1 VPVGDVVYADLESSY
16 RIAAFAPVYVCNA
29 PPGHVAD
36 TKKNR
41 PYGRRDEARLF
52 FRTGDLAI
60 PRSCGAQW
68 LVLDRDRFDL
78 DLGLPAVYR
87 DGRYTLYRLAAA

>member
-1 VPVGDVVYADLESSY
+1 MGDVVYADLESSY

-41 PYGRRDEARLF
+41 PYERRDDGTAL
-52 FRTGDLAI
+52 
-60 PRSCGAQW
+60 
-68 LVLDRDRFDL
+68 
-78 DLGLPAVYR
+78 LP
-87 DGRYTLYRLAAA
+87 DGRSRGPARVRREVARARP